1 MAKPHP
7 PSPFLIALLLSLLV
21 CNLPFGGLA
30 LYPMKLLATWFH
42 ELSHGIA
49 MLLTGAGFD
58 RMLIYQDTSGLSY
71 GSGPAG
77 AIGAPIIAAAG
88 YMGTP
93 LMGAALLWATPTEQQ
108 ARRSLALLAAVVLVS
123 TWLTVANQFGLIAM
137 TLIGAAIAACGLVLP
152 GRWRLLALHIFA
164 AQACVNALLDIR
176 VLYRPAMMINGQLAG
191 GSDAATMA
199 KLTFGTQAA
208 WAQWLWATAWLIWS
222 LVVLFIALRRAH
234 VALTQQPPT
243 TLVA

>member
-49 MLLTGAGFD
+49 MLLCGAGFD

-71 GSGPAG
+71 GSAPAG

-93 LMGAALLWATPTEQQ
+93 LMGAALLWATPTEHQ
-108 ARRSLALLAAVVLVS
+108 ARGSLAVLAAVVLIS
-123 TWLTVANQFGLIAM
+123 TWLTVANQFGLVAM

-152 GRWRLLALHIFA
+152 ARWRLLALHIFA

-176 VLYRPAMMINGQLAG
+176 VLYRPAMMINGQMAG
-191 GSDAATMA
+191 GSDASTMA
-199 KLTFGTQAA
+199 QLTFDTQAT
-208 WAQWLWATAWLIWS
+208 WAQWFWATAWLVWS
-222 LVVLFIALRRAH
+222 LLVLFIALRRAH
-234 VALTQQPPT
+234 VALTQDPPT
-243 TLVA
+243 T